1 MLINEYIKTH
11 HKIIKADKVLLVTHL
26 KPDGDAISSLCAMAD
41 LMEELKKDYTLFA
54 KDIPPVQYHFL
65 PYFDKIRSDYENL
78 DFASYD
84 LIIVL
89 DCGQL
94 DRTGLTE
101 EINNKNED
109 QYVIEIDHHP
119 KVYDYA
125 NLEIRFTEAAATA
138 EILYYFFKTNNI
150 KINKK
155 TANCILT
162 GILTDTGNLLYENT
176 SKETVKIASEMLTR
190 GAKFP
195 LILENTSRNK
205 SLSGMKVWGQIMSNL
220 KLNKKYNFAYSALT
234 YDEIKNS
241 DASDEEMEGVAGFLS
256 NLNGVKGLLFLRE
269 VKPGIIKGSLRSTY
283 PKIDISKLAGHLGG
297 GGHPRASGFTMQGKI
312 VEEKEGWK
320 IV

>member
-1 MLINEYIKTH
+1 MLINEYIKAH
-11 HKIIKADKVLLVTHL
+11 HKIIRAKKILLVAHL
-26 KPDGDAISSLCAMAD
+26 KPDGDAISSLCALAD
-41 LMEELKKDYTLFA
+41 LLTELKKDFTLFL
-54 KDIPPVQYHFL
+54 KDAPPVQYHFL
-65 PYFDKIRSDYENL
+65 PYFDQINSDYKNL
-78 DFASYD
+78 NFSSYD

-89 DCGQL
+89 DSGQL

-101 EINNKNED
+101 EIKNREKN

-125 NLEIRFTEAAATA
+125 DLEIRFPEAAATA
-138 EILYYFFKTNNI
+138 EIIYYFFKTNNI

-155 TANCILT
+155 IANCILT

-176 SKETVKIASEMLTR
+176 SKETVKIASEMLIR

-205 SLSGMKVWGQIMSNL
+205 SLNGMKVWGKIMSNL
-220 KLNKKYNFAYSALT
+220 KLNKKYNFAYAVLKYEDIEKSG
-234 YDEIKNS
+234 
-241 DASDEEMEGVAGFLS
+241 ASDEEMEGVAGFLS

-269 VKPGIIKGSLRSTY
+269 LKPGIIKGSLRTSY
-283 PKIDISKLAGHLGG
+283 PGINVSKLAGYLGG
-297 GGHPRASGFTMQGKI
+297 GGHPRASGFTIPGKI
-312 VEEKEGWK
+312 IEDKNGWK